1 MSSNSVVSR
10 GQYIT
15 EDFDKSNAVDIALE
29 LGEIG
34 NFNSE
39 IIYGSRV
46 NLGDDRRIM
55 LPVEMMPTHV
65 EARAHCD
72 TRVLVRGIDSF
83 GHVDIDGSPEME
95 FGRDELAAWK
105 KATRKTGKNDLVDST
120 LPSTKVYGGTVPV
133 NH

>member
-1 MSSNSVVSR
+1 MPSNSVVSR

-46 NLGDDRRIM
+46 NLGDDRRIT
-55 LPVEMMPTHV
+55 LLVEMMPTHV

-72 TRVLVRGIDSF
+72 TRVLVRCIDTF
-83 GHVDIDGSPEME
+83 GHVDIDCSPEVE
-95 FGRDELAAWK
+95 LGPDKLAAWK
-105 KATRKTGKNDLVDST
+105 KATRKTGKNVFVDSP
-120 LPSTKVYGGTVPV
+120 LPLTEVYGGTVPV